1 MSTLD
6 VTIVQAD
13 LHWHDPE
20 ANLRAF
26 TRVLDELDSRSDLVI
41 LPEMFTTGFTMEAE
55 ANAERMDG
63 RSVHWMA
70 ETAKRTGAVVCGS
83 LIIKDGPQYFN
94 RMILMR
100 PDGNFDYY
108 DKRHLF
114 RLAGEHQHYSPG
126 SELVTFRLKEFRI
139 RPLVC
144 YDLRFPAWSRNR
156 NDYDLLVYAANWP
169 APRHA
174 AWETLLR
181 ARAIE
186 NLAYVAGV
194 NRVGTDGNGIAYRG
208 GSAIID
214 YAGAY
219 LTPVT
224 ETAGAWTASLDLR
237 KLNEFRE
244 KFPFHLDADRFALEA
259 PA

>member
-6 VTIVQAD
+6 VMIVQAD

-20 ANLRAF
+20 ANLRDF
-26 TRVLDELDSRSDLVI
+26 TRVLDEAGTRADLIV
-41 LPEMFTTGFTMEAE
+41 LPEMFTTGFTMDAE

-63 RSVHWMA
+63 RSVTWMA
-70 ETAKRTGAVVCGS
+70 DTASRTGAVVCGS
-83 LIIKDGPQYFN
+83 LVIRDSGRYYN

-114 RLAGEHQHYSPG
+114 RLAGEHRSYSSG
-126 SELVTFRLKEFRI
+126 SELVTFRLKNFRI
-139 RPLVC
+139 RPMVC

-156 NDYDLLVYAANWP
+156 GDYDLIVYAANWP
-169 APRHA
+169 APRHV

-194 NRVGTDGNGIAYRG
+194 NRVGTDGNGITYRG
-208 GSAIID
+208 GSAVID
-214 YAGAY
+214 YMGHY

-224 ETAGAWTASLDLR
+224 ETAGAWSASLDLE
-237 KLNEFRE
+237 KLKEFRE
-244 KFPFHLDADRFALEA
+244 KFPFHLDADPFAIET
-259 PA
+259 

>member
-20 ANLRAF
+20 SNLRDF
-26 TRVLDELDSRSDLVI
+26 TRVLGDLGQKTDLIV
-41 LPEMFTTGFTMEAE
+41 LPEMFSTGFTMDAGT
-55 ANAERMDG
+55 AAERMDG
-63 RSVHWMA
+63 RSVTWMA
-70 ETAKRTGAVVCGS
+70 DTARRTGAVVCGS
-83 LIIKDGPQYFN
+83 LVIKDGGAHVN

-126 SELVTFRLKEFRI
+126 SELVTFRLKDFRI
-139 RPLVC
+139 RPMVC
-144 YDLRFPAWSRNR
+144 YDLRFPLWSRNR
-156 NDYDLLVYAANWP
+156 SDYDLLVYAANWP
-169 APRHA
+169 APRHN

-186 NLAYVAGV
+186 NLAFVIGV
-194 NRVGTDGNGIAYRG
+194 NRVGTDGNNIEYRG
-208 GSAIID
+208 GSAVID
-214 YAGAY
+214 YAGGD

-224 ETAGAWTASLDLR
+224 ETPGVWSATLDLEAL
-237 KLNEFRE
+237 KAFRA
-244 KFPFHLDADRFALEA
+244 KFPFHLDADPFVLETA
-259 PA
+259 T